1 MADVVVKAYPIQ
13 NLCWWCSMPRTQITQ
28 FVCIAPGRSKLGT
41 FPPRETPTHRPV
53 LDFKQQHTCSNRHSF
68 TYTIIFMDKHWV
80 NLNIWKIIIADCIR
94 DAKKLRT
101 TPGHSK
107 MGVPIHTY
115 TNRNWLTYI
124 FTSSYRAAFL
134 DTDERLILK
143 HQIWLILSTANT
155 YNNNIKWND
164 LTLHLWCSKS
174 RTQMTQFVRILPG
187 RSKLGIHP
195 PGRRR
200 PTGRSLILCNTH

>member
-1 MADVVVKAYPIQ
+1 M
-13 NLCWWCSMPRTQITQ
+13 
-28 FVCIAPGRSKLGT
+28 
-41 FPPRETPTHRPV
+41 
-53 LDFKQQHTCSNRHSF
+53 
-68 TYTIIFMDKHWV
+68 
-80 NLNIWKIIIADCIR
+80 
-94 DAKKLRT
+94 RT

-107 MGVPIHTY
+107 MGVHIHTY

-143 HQIWLILSTANT
+143 HQIWLILSTTNTYNNNILSTTNT

-195 PGRRR
+195 PRETPTHR
-200 PTGRSLILCNTH
+200 PVPDFVQYSLGNATKYKDPRVLWVSPVYSGNPSSFHKAYHSFNYVPKI